1 MAIEMNTTQILVNV
15 YLGLLIPETSE
26 IGMYYIWYDYIKSK
40 YGKKSK
46 LHYMDTD
53 QCQKVRTRKSP
64 GNENSMEKFLVL
76 RLKSYGYL
84 KYNGY

>member
-53 QCQKVRTRKSP
+53 QYQKVRTRKSP
-64 GNENSMEKFLVL
+64 GNEKKNQVKIPWKNFQC
-76 RLKSYGYL
+76 
-84 KYNGY
+84 

>member
-53 QCQKVRTRKSP
+53 QYQKVRTRSH
-64 GNENSMEKFLVL
+64 LVMKKKT
-76 RLKSYGYL
+76 R
-84 KYNGY
+84 

>member
-1 MAIEMNTTQILVNV
+1 MAIGMNTTQILVNV

-53 QCQKVRTRKSP
+53 QYQKVRTRKSP
-64 GNENSMEKFLVL
+64 GNEKKT
-76 RLKSYGYL
+76 R
-84 KYNGY
+84 